1 MNISS
6 IDSNDRFIRW
16 HSNLR
21 KQVTFTNNL
30 LLTISIGITGFI
42 FNLLN
47 NVSLNINCHNKQ
59 LIKVGLILTILSI
72 TLGVMANISRIID
85 FRYTLKKIKKELEKE
100 TDLSKLKSMRK
111 VFGNITWFL
120 FYCQVLTLLIGII
133 LLSVGLFSLYNDKL
147 S

>member
-1 MNISS
+1 MSS

-21 KQVTFTNNL
+21 QQVTFTNNL

-47 NVSLNINCHNKQ
+47 NISLNLICYNKQ
-59 LIKVGLILTILSI
+59 LFKIGLILTILSI
-72 TLGVMANISRIID
+72 TLGVLTNISRIID

-100 TDLSKLKSMRK
+100 TDLSKLKSIKK

-120 FYCQVLTLLIGII
+120 FSSQILTLSIGLI
-133 LLSVGLFSLYNDKL
+133 LLSIGLFDMYNDKL
-147 S
+147 